1 LAVTRHGLGCGG
13 ALHGLYK
20 VEAAFVVLS
29 VATDSFEPESHLI
42 VKPRIHGI
50 EGFVGVVDAAVEVG
64 DLGAVGELWSLTSGF
79 NDFSVVL
86 LKLAD
91 AAAEVIEAGR
101 DGAVVGQAIHEAAV
115 LSGVLLKLVEAGSI
129 ALYFLDGPLEAL
141 LEIVKR
147 DLY

>member
-20 VEAAFVVLS
+20 VEAAFVIPS

-50 EGFVGVVDAAVEVG
+50 EGFVGVVKAAVEVG
-64 DLGAVGELWSLTSGF
+64 NLGAVGELWYPTSGF
-79 NDFSVVL
+79 DDFSVVL

-91 AAAEVIEAGR
+91 AAAEIIEAGR
-101 DGAVVGQAIHEAAV
+101 DGAVVGAAV

-129 ALYFLDGPLEAL
+129 ALYFLDGPS
-141 LEIVKR
+141 
-147 DLY
+147 